1 MRSCS
6 TCRWHQ
12 PIEDA
17 DGECRAALPVAMQPD
32 DTETGIVG
40 EWPVVNPDDWCGAY
54 EPVQATL
61 GQPIRYAQA
70 VATRLTP
77 RSIHA

>member
-12 PIEDA
+12 PIED
-17 DGECRAALPVAMQPD
+17 DNGECRAALPVAMQSD
-32 DTETGIVG
+32 DTETRLSA
-40 EWPVVNPDDWCGAY
+40 EWPHVLADDWCGAY
-54 EPVQATL
+54 EPIRATL

-77 RSIHA
+77 GSIHA